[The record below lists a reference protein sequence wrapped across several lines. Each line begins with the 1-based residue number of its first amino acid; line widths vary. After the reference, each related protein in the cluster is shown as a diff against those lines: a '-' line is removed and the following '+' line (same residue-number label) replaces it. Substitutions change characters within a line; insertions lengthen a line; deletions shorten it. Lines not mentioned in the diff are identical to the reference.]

1 MAAYD
6 LEEQEQLA
14 EIKAWWKQHGNLL
27 INVATAAAIAVLAWQ
42 GWNWYQ
48 RSQSGQASMVYHVL
62 QQAVVEHD
70 TQRIKA
76 ASGELVEKFGR
87 TSYAPLGA
95 LTAARVMIDSGDQ
108 KSAKAQLQ
116 WAADK
121 GKDEIRDL
129 ARLRLAA
136 LLLDEKAYD
145 EALKQLDGSV
155 TPAFEARF
163 ADTRGDLLSAQGK
176 KEEAV
181 KAYQSAFA
189 KLGEADKTGK
199 GINSQ
204 GWQLQSNAVYR
215 EIIQQKLDALGGSK

>member
-27 INVATAAAIAVLAWQ
+27 INVATAAALAVLAWQ

-62 QQAVVEHD
+62 QQAVAEHD
-70 TQRIKA
+70 TQRVKA

-121 GKDEIRDL
+121 GKDEVRDL

-189 KLGEADKTGK
+189 KLGEVDKTGK

-204 GWQLQSNAVYR
+204 SWQLQSNAVYR

>member
-27 INVATAAAIAVLAWQ
+27 INVATAAAVAVLAWQ

-48 RSQSGQASMVYHVL
+48 RSQSGQASMIYHVL
-62 QQAVVEHD
+62 QQAVLEHD
-70 TQRIKA
+70 TQRVKA

-155 TPAFEARF
+155 TPAFEPRF

-176 KEEAV
+176 KEDAV
-181 KAYQSAFA
+181 KAYQSALA
-189 KLGEADKTGK
+189 KLGEVDKTGK

-204 GWQLQSNAVYR
+204 SWQLQSNAIYR